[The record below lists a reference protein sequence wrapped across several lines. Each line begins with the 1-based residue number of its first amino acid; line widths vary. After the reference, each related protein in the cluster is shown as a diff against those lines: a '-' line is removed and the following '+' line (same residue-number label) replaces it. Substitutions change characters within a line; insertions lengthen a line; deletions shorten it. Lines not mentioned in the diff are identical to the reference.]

1 MTQNEESSGLASGI
15 RNGAMPR
22 LRRSDASEPGIR
34 RRRSGKGFVYLS
46 PSGKRVTD
54 PETRQRVVDLVIPP
68 AWNDVWICL
77 DPNGHLQAVGI
88 DSAGRKQ
95 YLYHPRWRERQDQ
108 AKFDRMI
115 EFGRALPSLRKVVRQ
130 HLAQDN
136 LGRNEV
142 LACAVRL
149 LDLGFFRIGSE
160 DYAEEYGTF
169 GLATMLKRQVK
180 LDGETITFDYI
191 SKGGEHR
198 IQSVVDPD
206 VRRVVGAL
214 KRRRGGSPELLAY
227 KQDGRWRDVKSDEI
241 NSYIKE
247 ITGGEFT
254 AKDFRTWNATVL
266 CAMALALT
274 DDGVTSKASR
284 KRVVSAAVREV
295 AEFLGNTPAVCRRAY
310 IDPRVFDRF
319 STGATIRGAIGQI
332 ERIDPQG
339 MPAVQG
345 RIERAVLRLLEDQS
359 PN

>member
-1 MTQNEESSGLASGI
+1 
-15 RNGAMPR
+15 MPR
-22 LRRSDASEPGIR
+22 LRRSDASEPGLTR
-34 RRRSGKGFVYLS
+34 RRRGRGFVYLS
-46 PSGKRVTD
+46 PSGQRVTD
-54 PETRQRVVDLVIPP
+54 RETRQRIADLVIPP

-77 DPNGHLQAVGI
+77 DPNGHLQAVGM

-108 AKFDRMI
+108 AKFARMI
-115 EFGRALPSLRKVVRQ
+115 EFGRKLPTLRKAVAR
-130 HLAQDN
+130 HLAGDG
-136 LGRNEV
+136 LERDTV

-149 LDLGFFRIGSE
+149 LDVGFFRIGSE
-160 DYAEEYGTF
+160 DYAEEYGTY
-169 GLATMLKRQVK
+169 GLATMLKSQVT

-198 IQSVVDPD
+198 IQSVVDLD
-206 VRRVVGAL
+206 VRRVISAL

-227 KQDGRWRDVKSDEI
+227 KQDGRWKDVRSDEI
-241 NSYIKE
+241 NAYIKE
-247 ITGGEFT
+247 ITGGDFT
-254 AKDFRTWNATVL
+254 AKDFRTWNATLL

-274 DDGVTSKASR
+274 DDGVRSKTSR

-310 IDPRVFDRF
+310 IDPRLFDRF

-345 RIERAVLRLLEDQS
+345 KIERAVLRLLEDQS
-359 PN
+359 PK